1 MVSNINRAK
10 ENIKYGL
17 EILELKTKL
26 MNKIDRTSVTVED
39 RINQWKEALKDK
51 RKLEGKRMTQKT
63 QKSDAT
69 HMQLEV
75 QDGRERRGE
84 RFTSSSYNSTT
95 KRQTT
100 QSKTGQ
106 KT

>member
-26 MNKIDRTSVTVED
+26 MNKIDRTSVTAED
-39 RINQWKEALKDK
+39 RKTKE
-51 RKLEGKRMTQKT
+51 RKLEGKRMTYKT

-75 QDGRERRGE
+75 QDGRKTRGE
-84 RFTSSSYNSTT
+84 NQYL
-95 KRQTT
+95 KR
-100 QSKTGQ
+100 
-106 KT
+106 